1 MVFFTTQI
9 QNLIRIIIKNDL
21 VLPLTLLA
29 TYIVF
34 LIVARGVVPT
44 SEELIA
50 VFADLYSKYGYEIIF
65 ISALLEGLV
74 LVNLFV
80 PGMLALALGAVF
92 ARTGETDL
100 TLVILTAS
108 CGIILGYI
116 IDYLMG
122 YFGFGDTL
130 KKLGYESFLNTSKE
144 KLKRFGNRG
153 LIVGFF
159 HSNVGSFLAFA
170 SGTMR
175 LGFVNFLIVA
185 VASTLVWAT
194 LWGLAAFYLGEI
206 FLNIIKRYSFLLVL
220 LVIAS
225 FILASYWKYK
235 SRDDETD
242 RDLRGDKK

>member
-1 MVFFTTQI
+1 MKNFPSQVLNLLRLVIKKDLILPFT
-9 QNLIRIIIKNDL
+9 LI
-21 VLPLTLLA
+21 A
-29 TYIVF
+29 TYLVF

-44 SEELIA
+44 SEELIDL
-50 VFADLYSKYGYEIIF
+50 FADFYAKYGYEIIF

-80 PGMLALALGAVF
+80 PGMLALALGAIF

-108 CGIILGYI
+108 FGIILGYT
-116 IDYLMG
+116 IDFLMG

-130 KKLGYESFLNTSKE
+130 NKLGYEGFLNTSKQ
-144 KLKRFGNRG
+144 KLKQFGNRG

-175 LGFVNFLIVA
+175 LGFLNFLIVA
-185 VASTLVWAT
+185 IASTLVWAT
-194 LWGLAAFYLGEI
+194 LWGLTAYFLGEI
-206 FLNIIKRYSFLLVL
+206 FLNIIKRYSFLLVI
-220 LVIAS
+220 LVVAL
-225 FILASYWKYK
+225 FILASFWKYRSEVK
-235 SRDDETD
+235 PNS
-242 RDLRGDKK
+242 

>member
-1 MVFFTTQI
+1 MKNFSEQI
-9 QNLIRIIIKNDL
+9 LTLIRLIIKNDL
-21 VLPLTLLA
+21 ILPLTLLA
-29 TYIVF
+29 TYLVF

-44 SEELIA
+44 SEEL
-50 VFADLYSKYGYEIIF
+50 VNLFASFYARYGYEIIF

-92 ARTGETDL
+92 ARSGETDL

-108 CGIILGYI
+108 FGIVLGYI
-116 IDYLMG
+116 IDFLMG

-130 KKLGYESFLNTSKE
+130 KKLGYESFLNTAKE

-175 LGFVNFLIVA
+175 LSFVNFIIVA
-185 VASTLVWAT
+185 ISSTLVWAS
-194 LWGLAAFYLGEI
+194 LWGIAAFYLGEI
-206 FLNIIKRYSFLLVL
+206 FLNIIKRYSFLLIL
-220 LVIAS
+220 IVIAL
-225 FILASYWKYK
+225 FILASFWKYK
-235 SRDDETD
+235 GGE
-242 RDLRGDKK
+242 KK

>member
-1 MVFFTTQI
+1 MKKITSQVFI
-9 QNLIRIIIKNDL
+9 LIRLIIKADL
-21 VLPLTLLA
+21 ILPITLIG

-34 LIVARGVVPT
+34 LVVARGVVPT

-65 ISALLEGLV
+65 VSALLEGLV

-100 TLVILTAS
+100 TMVILTAS
-108 CGIILGYI
+108 LGIVLGYV
-116 IDYLMG
+116 IDFLMG

-130 KKLGYESFLNTSKE
+130 KKLGYEGFLNTSRE
-144 KLKRFGNRG
+144 KLKKFGNRG

-170 SGTMR
+170 AGTMR
-175 LGFVNFLIVA
+175 LGFVNFLVVA
-185 VASTLVWAT
+185 FSSTLVWAS
-194 LWGLAAFYLGEI
+194 LWGIAAFYFGEI
-206 FLNIIKRYSFLLVL
+206 FLLIIKRYSFLLVL
-220 LVIAS
+220 VMVALFVIAS
-225 FILASYWKYK
+225 FWKYK
-235 SRDDETD
+235 SENPKGK
-242 RDLRGDKK
+242 L

>member
-1 MVFFTTQI
+1 MKNFPAQI
-9 QNLIRIIIKNDL
+9 LNLVRIIIKNDL
-21 VLPLTLLA
+21 ILPLTLLA

-44 SEELIA
+44 SEELIS
-50 VFADLYSKYGYEIIF
+50 VFASLYARYGYEIIF
-65 ISALLEGLV
+65 VSALLEGLV

-108 CGIILGYI
+108 LGIVLGYI
-116 IDYLMG
+116 IDFLMG

-130 KKLGYESFLNTSKE
+130 KKLGYEGFLSTSRE
-144 KLKRFGNRG
+144 KLKQFGNRG

-159 HSNVGSFLAFA
+159 HSNVGSFLAFT

-175 LGFVNFLIVA
+175 LSFLNFLIVA
-185 VASTLVWAT
+185 VSSTLVWAS
-194 LWGLAAFYLGEI
+194 LWGIAAFYFGEI
-206 FLNIIKRYSFLLVL
+206 FLAIIKRYSFLLVL
-220 LVIAS
+220 IVIAS
-225 FILASYWKYK
+225 FILASFWKYK
-235 SRDDETD
+235 SENNS
-242 RDLRGDKK
+242 KVKM

>member
-1 MVFFTTQI
+1 MVFFTSQI

-21 VLPLTLLA
+21 ILPLTLLA

-44 SEELIA
+44 SEELIG
-50 VFADLYSKYGYEIIF
+50 VFADLYRRFGYEIIF

-108 CGIILGYI
+108 LGIVLGYI
-116 IDYLMG
+116 IDFLMG

-130 KKLGYESFLNTSKE
+130 KKLGYGGFLQTSKE
-144 KLKRFGNRG
+144 KLIKFGNRG
-153 LIVGFF
+153 LIIGFF
-159 HSNVGSFLAFA
+159 HSNIGSFLSLAA
-170 SGTMR
+170 GTINY
-175 LGFVNFLIVA
+175 NFLNFIVVA
-185 VASTLVWAT
+185 IASTLLWAT
-194 LWGLAAFYLGEI
+194 VWGIAAFYFGEI
-206 FLNIIKRYSFLLVL
+206 FLFVIKRYSFLVVL
-220 LVIAS
+220 AIIGFLLLAS
-225 FILASYWKYK
+225 FWKNGGRK
-235 SRDDETD
+235 
-242 RDLRGDKK
+242 

>member
-1 MVFFTTQI
+1 MKNFPAQVLSLVR
-9 QNLIRIIIKNDL
+9 LIVKKDL
-21 VLPLTLLA
+21 ILPFTLLA

-44 SEELIA
+44 SEELI
-50 VFADLYSKYGYEIIF
+50 DLFSDFYAKYGYEIIF
-65 ISALLEGLV
+65 ISALLEGLI

-108 CGIILGYI
+108 FGIVLGYV

-130 KKLGYESFLNTSKE
+130 NKLGYESFLNASKE
-144 KLKRFGNRG
+144 KLRKFGNRG

-185 VASTLVWAT
+185 IASTLVWAS
-194 LWGLAAFYLGEI
+194 LWGITAFYLGEI

-220 LVIAS
+220 IVIAS
-225 FILASYWKYK
+225 FILASFWKYK
-235 SRDDETD
+235 SDN
-242 RDLRGDKK
+242 KVKS

>member
-1 MVFFTTQI
+1 MKDFSAQI
-9 QNLIRIIIKNDL
+9 RNLIRIIVKNDL
-21 VLPLTLLA
+21 ILPITLLA

-44 SEELIA
+44 SEELIE
-50 VFADLYSKYGYEIIF
+50 VFAGLYAKYGYEIIF
-65 ISALLEGLV
+65 VSALLEGLV

-108 CGIILGYI
+108 TGIVLGYI
-116 IDYLMG
+116 IDFLMG

-130 KKLGYESFLNTSKE
+130 KKLGYEGFLNTSRD

-170 SGTMR
+170 AGTMR
-175 LGFVNFLIVA
+175 LSFSNFLIVA
-185 VASTLVWAT
+185 LASTLVWAT
-194 LWGLAAFYLGEI
+194 VWGVAAFYFGEI
-206 FLNIIKRYSFLLVL
+206 FLFVIKRYSFLLVL
-220 LVIAS
+220 AVMAF

-235 SRDDETD
+235 SE
-242 RDLRGDKK
+242 K

>member
-1 MVFFTTQI
+1 MKNFTAQI
-9 QNLIRIIIKNDL
+9 ANLIRLIIKNDL
-21 VLPLTLLA
+21 ILPITLLA

-44 SEELIA
+44 SDELIN

-65 ISALLEGLV
+65 VSALLEGLV

-80 PGMLALALGAVF
+80 PGMVALALGAIF

-108 CGIILGYI
+108 LGIVLGYV
-116 IDYLMG
+116 IDFLMG

-130 KKLGYESFLNTSKE
+130 KKLGYEGLLNSSRD

-175 LGFVNFLIVA
+175 LSFSNFIVVA
-185 VASTLVWAT
+185 IASTIVWAT
-194 LWGLAAFYLGEI
+194 LWGIAAYYFGDI
-206 FLNIIKRYSFLLVL
+206 FLFVIKRYSFLLVL
-220 LVIAS
+220 AVMAF

-235 SRDDETD
+235 ST
-242 RDLRGDKK
+242 KK

>member
-1 MVFFTTQI
+1 MRNFPRQVL
-9 QNLIRIIIKNDL
+9 NLIRLIVKNDL

-44 SEELIA
+44 SEELI
-50 VFADLYSKYGYEIIF
+50 DLFSDFYSKYGYEIIF

-108 CGIILGYI
+108 FGIVLGYV

-130 KKLGYESFLNTSKE
+130 KKLGYEGFLNASRD
-144 KLKRFGNRG
+144 KLKRFENRG

-170 SGTMR
+170 AGMMR
-175 LGFVNFLIVA
+175 LNFLSFLIVT
-185 VASTLVWAT
+185 VSSTLVWAT
-194 LWGLAAFYLGEI
+194 LWGIAAFYFGEI

-225 FILASYWKYK
+225 FILASVWKYK
-235 SRDDETD
+235 SGGKDN
-242 RDLRGDKK
+242 

>member
-1 MVFFTTQI
+1 MKNFPAQVL
-9 QNLIRIIIKNDL
+9 NLLRLIVKNDL
-21 VLPLTLLA
+21 VLPITLLA

-34 LIVARGVVPT
+34 LIIARGVVPT
-44 SEELIA
+44 SEELIDL
-50 VFADLYSKYGYEIIF
+50 FADLYTKYGYEIIF

-92 ARTGETDL
+92 ARTGQTDL

-108 CGIILGYI
+108 LGIVLGYI
-116 IDYLMG
+116 IDFLMG

-130 KKLGYESFLNTSKE
+130 KKLGYEGFLNASRD
-144 KLKRFGNRG
+144 KLKKFGNRG

-159 HSNVGSFLAFA
+159 HTNVGSFLAFA
-170 SGTMR
+170 AGTMR
-175 LGFVNFLIVA
+175 LGFLNFLIVA

-194 LWGLAAFYLGEI
+194 VWGIAAFYFGEI

-220 LVIAS
+220 GVIAS

-235 SRDDETD
+235 SGE
-242 RDLRGDKK
+242 K

>member
-1 MVFFTTQI
+1 MNSISSQI
-9 QNLIRIIIKNDL
+9 ARLVRLIIKNDL
-21 VLPLTLLA
+21 ILPITLLG

-34 LIVARGVVPT
+34 LVVARGVVPT
-44 SEELIA
+44 SEELIN
-50 VFADLYSKYGYEIIF
+50 VFANLYRKYGYEIIF

-108 CGIILGYI
+108 LGIVLGYI
-116 IDYLMG
+116 IDFLMG

-130 KKLGYESFLNTSKE
+130 RKLGYEGFINASRE
-144 KLKRFGNRG
+144 KLRKFGNRG

-175 LGFVNFLIVA
+175 LNFLNFVVVA

-194 LWGLAAFYLGEI
+194 IWGIAAFYFGEM
-206 FLNIIKRYSFLLVL
+206 FLYIIKRYSFLVVLAIIGFLVL
-220 LVIAS
+220 AS
-225 FILASYWKYK
+225 FWKNNSEK
-235 SRDDETD
+235 
-242 RDLRGDKK
+242 

>member
-1 MVFFTTQI
+1 MKSFTFQI
-9 QNLIRIIIKNDL
+9 ARLVRLIIKNDL
-21 VLPLTLLA
+21 ILPITLLG

-34 LIVARGVVPT
+34 LVVARGVVPT
-44 SEELIA
+44 SEELIE
-50 VFADLYSKYGYEIIF
+50 VFADLYRKYGYEIIF

-108 CGIILGYI
+108 LGIVLGYV
-116 IDYLMG
+116 IDFLMG

-130 KKLGYESFLNTSKE
+130 KKLGYEGFLQTSKE

-153 LIVGFF
+153 LVIGFF
-159 HSNVGSFLAFA
+159 HSNVGSFLALA
-170 SGTMR
+170 AGTIR
-175 LGFVNFLIVA
+175 YSFVNFIVVA

-194 LWGLAAFYLGEI
+194 LWGIAAFYFGEV
-206 FLNIIKRYSFLLVL
+206 FLLVIKKYSFLVVL
-220 LVIAS
+220 AIIGFLVIAN
-225 FILASYWKYK
+225 LWKN
-235 SRDDETD
+235 SGT
-242 RDLRGDKK
+242 KK

>member
-1 MVFFTTQI
+1 MKSLSFQI
-9 QNLIRIIIKNDL
+9 ARLIRLIIKNDL
-21 VLPLTLLA
+21 ILPITLLA
-29 TYIVF
+29 TYVVF

-44 SEELIA
+44 SEELIN
-50 VFADLYSKYGYEIIF
+50 VFADLYRKYGYEIIF

-108 CGIILGYI
+108 FGIVLGYI
-116 IDYLMG
+116 IDFLMG

-130 KKLGYESFLNTSKE
+130 KKLGYEGFLDASRD
-144 KLKRFGNRG
+144 KLRRFGNRG

-159 HSNVGSFLAFA
+159 HTNVGSFLAFA
-170 SGTMR
+170 AGTMR

-185 VASTLVWAT
+185 VSSTLVWAT
-194 LWGLAAFYLGEI
+194 LWGIAAFYFGEI

-220 LVIAS
+220 AVIAS
-225 FILASYWKYK
+225 FILASFWKYK
-235 SRDDETD
+235 SE
-242 RDLRGDKK
+242 GKK

>member
-1 MVFFTTQI
+1 MKNFPAQVL
-9 QNLIRIIIKNDL
+9 NLLRLIVKNDL
-21 VLPLTLLA
+21 VLPITLLA

-34 LIVARGVVPT
+34 LIIARGVVPT
-44 SEELIA
+44 SEELIDL
-50 VFADLYSKYGYEIIF
+50 FADLYTKYGYEIIF

-92 ARTGETDL
+92 ARTGQTDL

-108 CGIILGYI
+108 LGIVLGYI
-116 IDYLMG
+116 IDFLMG

-130 KKLGYESFLNTSKE
+130 KKLGYEGFLNASRD
-144 KLKRFGNRG
+144 KLKKFGNRG

-159 HSNVGSFLAFA
+159 HTNVGSFLAFA
-170 SGTMR
+170 AGTMR
-175 LGFVNFLIVA
+175 LGFLNFLIVA

-194 LWGLAAFYLGEI
+194 VWGIAAFYFGEI

-220 LVIAS
+220 GVIAT

-235 SRDDETD
+235 SGE
-242 RDLRGDKK
+242 K